1 MSGNGRNSSSAS
13 ALPSAGEVTARLLLA
28 VLAAGAMVF
37 PAAVAPAQQAQQTAQ
52 RDWTRNVVQTPEGG
66 FRMGNPEARV
76 KVVEYLSLTCS
87 HCATFAQN
95 GAPALIRD
103 YVRTGRASLEYRNF
117 VLNGVDVT
125 ASLLARCGG
134 TARFFPIAGELLATQ
149 PNWMGRVDGLTQAER
164 NQLNALPSGERLAPL
179 AEMIGLTAVAARHGV
194 SAAQARRCLTDEAG
208 LDRLGEMAR
217 SASALGINGTPTFLI
232 NGARVEVNDWAR
244 LEPLIRAA
252 AG

>member
-1 MSGNGRNSSSAS
+1 MRK
-13 ALPSAGEVTARLLLA
+13 PARLILA
-28 VLAAGAMVF
+28 ALVAALAAGAAM
-37 PAAVAPAQQAQQTAQ
+37 APAQPSQRPAQ
-52 RDWTRNVVQTPEGG
+52 RDWSRVVAQTPEGG

-76 KVVEYLSLTCS
+76 KVVEYLSLTCP
-87 HCATFAQN
+87 HCADFAQT

-134 TARFFPIAGELLATQ
+134 AGRFFPITGQILATQ
-149 PNWMGRVDGLTQAER
+149 AEWMGRIQSLTRPQWDQLSALPPAERLPRLAEVSGLTE
-164 NQLNALPSGERLAPL
+164 
-179 AEMIGLTAVAARHGV
+179 IAARHGL
-194 SAAQARRCLTDEAG
+194 SPADARRCLTDEAG

-217 SASALGINGTPTFLI
+217 AASALGIAGTPTFLI
-232 NGARVEVNDWAR
+232 NGSRVSAGDWTQ
-244 LEPLIRAA
+244 LEPLIRRA